1 MDEKTK
7 ELLLTLIK
15 NLSEPEYI
23 TQRESGEP
31 CIKGKNLRFL
41 KEMIERMQFMKIWV
55 DDVRP
60 APDNY
65 IWCRSV
71 DETKLVIVHSELCLN
86 DNPELAKKWAIELID
101 LDHDAGDYARFG
113 GGDYIK
119 LLDWLEETDRNYP
132 IRIHSMNPVGRENM
146 RRIVEKNGWEEI
158 R

>member
-60 APDNY
+60 APEGY
-65 IWCRSV
+65 VWCKSV
-71 DETKLVIVHSELCLN
+71 NETKYYIEEAEWYDRYIVDS
-86 DNPELAKKWAIELID
+86 PIELID
-101 LDHDAGDYARFG
+101 LDYDSGDYEKDG
-113 GGDYIK
+113 GPYIK
-119 LLDWLEETDRNYP
+119 LMDWLVERGTLYP
-132 IRIHSMNPVGRENM
+132 LAFHSQNCVGMEYMKRM
-146 RRIVEKNGWEEI
+146 YRRYWLGESL
-158 R
+158 

>member
-23 TQRESGEP
+23 TQRECGEP

-60 APDNY
+60 APEGY
-65 IWCRSV
+65 VWCKSV
-71 DETKLVIVHSELCLN
+71 QEAKDTVLVLELYATVN
-86 DNPELAKKWAIELID
+86 ESYKVELID
-101 LDHDAGDYARFG
+101 VDHDAGGYAYD

-119 LLDWLEETDRNYP
+119 LLDWLEETGRDYP
-132 IRIHSMNPVGRENM
+132 IRIHSMNPVGVENM
-146 RRIVEKNGWEEI
+146 RRIIQRNGWMEVK
-158 R
+158 